1 MKTPGEGKS
10 NETDEGRMDT
20 ALGEENA
27 GFRRSEMMLLLMLAS
42 VQFTSIVDF
51 MVVMP
56 LGPQLKRLLEIESWQ
71 FGRIVSSYTISAGI
85 AGIFASSFMDRFGR
99 KAAFLTLYAGFLVGT
114 LFCGLVQT
122 YAMLL
127 AARVVTG
134 AFGGILGGM
143 ALAIVGD
150 VFPEHKRGRAT
161 GVLMSAFALASVV
174 GVPVGIY
181 LGNKFDWHAPF
192 LILAGL
198 GLPVLI
204 AAVRVLPALRDH
216 LQHGPHAHPLAK
228 LAETF
233 SQPNHLRA
241 FALVA
246 TMMLGGFAVIPYI
259 SVYLVGN
266 LGIAETDLPVI
277 YVTGGLLTLVGAPI
291 VGRLADR
298 HGKLPVYR
306 AIGTLSAIMMIF
318 VTNLPRL
325 PLAVVAAATG
335 TLMLTNAGRMVAAMS
350 MVTSSVEP
358 SRRGGFMSANS
369 AIQHISTGLGAYLG
383 GLIIV
388 DDKVAH
394 TIHFFDRVGWMAV
407 ASTLISLWLAG
418 RVRTAA
424 QPGPLPADVPAFENV
439 LDDPLTAAETL

>member
-10 NETDEGRMDT
+10 NEPDEGRMDT
-20 ALGEENA
+20 AIGGETS

-122 YAMLL
+122 YATLL

-216 LQHGPHAHPLAK
+216 LQQGPHAHPLAK

-259 SVYLVGN
+259 SVYVVGN

-306 AIGTLSAIMMIF
+306 VIATLSAILMIL
-318 VTNLPRL
+318 VTNLPPL

-350 MVTSSVEP
+350 MVTGSVEP

-383 GLIIV
+383 GQIIV

-394 TIHFFDRVGWMAV
+394 TIHYFDRVGWMAV

-418 RVRTAA
+418 RVRAA
-424 QPGPLPADVPAFENV
+424 AKPGPRPADVTAFENV
-439 LDDPLTAAETL
+439 LDDPLTAAKTL